1 MSAERPGFL
10 NFLPAGAQTE
20 FGAWM
25 ATGMALR
32 LVKATRAGKI
42 NAEPNVLPAKAGV
55 KAGLRPRT
63 ALVDIGNRAQGNKLP
78 VKKGKNTVAPKA
90 EPVKKVVKP
99 VVPQVEI
106 YENPSEV
113 PVLSSTEPTDCISED
128 LCQAFSD
135 VLLPVKDVDADDGD
149 SPMLCSEYV
158 KDIYKYLRQLEL
170 EQFVRPK
177 YLEGKE
183 ITQNMRA
190 ILIDWLVQVQRKF
203 QLLQETLYMTVSI
216 IDRFLQDNPV
226 TKSKLQLVG
235 VTAMLVA
242 SKYEEMYPPEIGDFV
257 YVTDNTYTTAAI
269 REMERKILQKLNFS
283 LGRPLPL
290 HFLRR
295 ASKVAEVSSEHHTL
309 AKYLMELTI
318 IDYEMMHYPPSQ
330 IAAAAFCLAQKVL
343 KTGEWT
349 PLLQHYM
356 DYKEEDLVPVMEHI
370 AKNVVKVNQGLTK
383 HMTIKNKY
391 AMSKLMEIS
400 TIPQLKSGV
409 IINLSKQLIVRK

>member
-1 MSAERPGFL
+1 
-10 NFLPAGAQTE
+10 
-20 FGAWM
+20 
-25 ATGMALR
+25 MALR
-32 LVKATRAGKI
+32 LGKATHVGKDHV
-42 NAEPNVLPAKAGV
+42 EPKVLPAKVGT
-55 KAGLRPRT
+55 KFGLRPRT
-63 ALVDIGNRAQGNKLP
+63 ALVDIGNKAQGNKVPL
-78 VKKGKNTVAPKA
+78 KKGKSTVVPKV
-90 EPVKKVVKP
+90 EPVKKLNKAVVS
-99 VVPQVEI
+99 QTEN
-106 YENPSEV
+106 YEDIPKLQV
-113 PVLSSTEPTDCISED
+113 PVSPSLMETSGCIPED

-149 SPMLCSEYV
+149 NPMLCSEYV
-158 KDIYKYLRQLEL
+158 KDIYKYLRQLEV
-170 EQFVRPK
+170 EQSVRPK
-177 YLEGKE
+177 YLDGKE
-183 ITQNMRA
+183 ITGNMRA

-226 TKSKLQLVG
+226 TKSNLQLVG

-257 YVTDNTYTTAAI
+257 YVTDNTYSTAAI

-295 ASKVAEVSSEHHTL
+295 SSKIAGVSSEHHTL

-318 IDYEMMHYPPSQ
+318 VDYEMIHYLPSQ

-343 KTGEWT
+343 NVGEWT

-356 DYKEEDLVPVMEHI
+356 TYKEDDLVPVMEHI
-370 AKNVVKVNQGLTK
+370 AKNVVTVNQGLTK

-391 AMSKLMEIS
+391 ASSKQMKIS
-400 TIPQLKSGV
+400 NIQQLKSGV
-409 IINLSKQLIVRK
+409 VVNLSKHLLPRK

>member
-1 MSAERPGFL
+1 
-10 NFLPAGAQTE
+10 
-20 FGAWM
+20 
-25 ATGMALR
+25 MALR
-32 LVKATRAGKI
+32 MVKTNHVGKDNIEPKVLPGKI
-42 NAEPNVLPAKAGV
+42 GTKL
-55 KAGLRPRT
+55 GLRPRT
-63 ALVDIGNRAQGNKLP
+63 ALVDIGNKTLGTKLP
-78 VKKGKNTVAPKA
+78 VKKGKSTVAPKV
-90 EPVKKVVKP
+90 ELVKKVNKP
-99 VVPQVEI
+99 VAPQTEKQCEDIPKLQVPTS
-106 YENPSEV
+106 PSLMET
-113 PVLSSTEPTDCISED
+113 SGCIPED

-149 SPMLCSEYV
+149 NPMLCSEYV
-158 KDIYKYLRQLEL
+158 KDIYKYLRQLEV
-170 EQFVRPK
+170 EQSVRPR
-177 YLEGKE
+177 YLEGRE
-183 ITQNMRA
+183 ITGNMRA

-226 TKSKLQLVG
+226 TKNNLQLVG

-269 REMERKILQKLNFS
+269 REMERKILKKLNFS

-295 ASKVAEVSSEHHTL
+295 SSKVAEVSSEHHTL

-318 IDYEMMHYPPSQ
+318 IDYEMIHYLPSQ

-343 KTGEWT
+343 NSGEWS
-349 PLLQHYM
+349 LLLRRYM
-356 DYKEEDLVPVMEHI
+356 SYKEEDLIPVMEHI

-383 HMTIKNKY
+383 HMTVKNKY
-391 AMSKLMEIS
+391 ASSKQMKIS
-400 TIPQLKSGV
+400 TIPQLKSDV
-409 IINLSKQLIVRK
+409 ILNLSKHLISQK

>member
-1 MSAERPGFL
+1 
-10 NFLPAGAQTE
+10 
-20 FGAWM
+20 M
-25 ATGMALR
+25 AVR
-32 LVKATRAGKI
+32 LAKATRVGKD
-42 NAEPNVLPAKAGV
+42 NVEPKVIPAKAGT
-55 KAGLRPRT
+55 KLGLRPRT
-63 ALVDIGNRAQGNKLP
+63 ALVDIGNKTQGAKVLL
-78 VKKGKNTVAPKA
+78 KKGKSTVAPKV
-90 EPVKKVVKP
+90 EPVKKLTKP
-99 VVPQVEI
+99 VAVVVQTEKYEDIPKLQVPAS
-106 YENPSEV
+106 PSLMET
-113 PVLSSTEPTDCISED
+113 SGCIAED

-135 VLLPVKDVDADDGD
+135 VLLPVKDVDADDD
-149 SPMLCSEYV
+149 DNPMLCSEYV
-158 KDIYKYLRQLEL
+158 KDIYKYLRRLEV
-170 EQFVRPK
+170 EQSVKPK
-177 YLEGKE
+177 YLEGRE
-183 ITQNMRA
+183 VTGNMRA

-226 TKSKLQLVG
+226 TKNQLQLVG

-269 REMERKILQKLNFS
+269 REMERKILRKLNFS

-295 ASKVAEVSSEHHTL
+295 SSKVAEVSSEHHTL

-318 IDYEMMHYPPSQ
+318 VDYEMMHYLPSQ

-343 KTGEWT
+343 NNGDWT

-356 DYKEEDLVPVMEHI
+356 AYKEDDLHPVMEHI

-383 HMTIKNKY
+383 HVTVKNKY
-391 AMSKLMEIS
+391 ASSKQMKIS
-400 TIPQLKSGV
+400 TIPQLKSDV
-409 IINLSKQLIVRK
+409 ILNFSKHLVSLK

>member
-1 MSAERPGFL
+1 
-10 NFLPAGAQTE
+10 
-20 FGAWM
+20 
-25 ATGMALR
+25 MALR
-32 LVKATRAGKI
+32 LAKATRVGKD
-42 NAEPNVLPAKAGV
+42 NVEPKVLPAKVGT
-55 KAGLRPRT
+55 KLGLRPRA
-63 ALVDIGNRAQGNKLP
+63 ALGDIGNQAQGTKFAL
-78 VKKGKNTVAPKA
+78 KKGKSTVAPKV
-90 EPVKKVVKP
+90 EPVKKLNKP
-99 VVPQVEI
+99 VVSQTGKNNEDLPKIPVS
-106 YENPSEV
+106 PSLMET
-113 PVLSSTEPTDCISED
+113 SGCIAED

-149 SPMLCSEYV
+149 NPMLCSEYV
-158 KDIYKYLRQLEL
+158 KDIYKYLRKLEA
-170 EQFVRPK
+170 EQSVRPK

-183 ITQNMRA
+183 ITGNMRA

-226 TKSKLQLVG
+226 TKSSLQLVG

-269 REMERKILQKLNFS
+269 REMERKILQKLDFS

-295 ASKVAEVSSEHHTL
+295 SSKIAEVSSEHHTL
-309 AKYLMELTI
+309 AKYLMELTVV
-318 IDYEMMHYPPSQ
+318 DYEMMHYLPSQ

-343 KTGEWT
+343 NTGEWT

-356 DYKEEDLVPVMEHI
+356 NYKEDDLVSVMEHI

-383 HMTIKNKY
+383 HVTIKNKY
-391 AMSKLMEIS
+391 ASSKQMKIS
-400 TIPQLKSGV
+400 TIPQLKSDV
-409 IINLSKQLIVRK
+409 ILNLSKHLLSRK